1 MSTSFNRQK
10 SNEKQTADST
20 NIAIEHKKHHRSE
33 HVSSN
38 SKGTFI
44 ISYKHSNQTCFSLN

>member
-44 ISYKHSNQTCFSLN
+44 ISYKHSN